1 MTEPNALRLLDI
13 CYQYFVATSNL
24 AENPSVYNN
33 AAYVEAENAFKR
45 NEATIQN
52 LLNL

>member
-1 MTEPNALRLLDI
+1 MTEPNALHLLSI
-13 CYQYFVATSNL
+13 CYQYIVTM
-24 AENPSVYNN
+24 AEMADNPSVYNN

-45 NEATIQN
+45 NEATIQT